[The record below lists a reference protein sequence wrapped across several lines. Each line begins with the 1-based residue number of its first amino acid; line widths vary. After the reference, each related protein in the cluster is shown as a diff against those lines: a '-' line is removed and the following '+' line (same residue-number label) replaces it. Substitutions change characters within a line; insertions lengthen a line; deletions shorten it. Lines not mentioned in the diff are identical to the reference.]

1 MKYRKAEDILPQEL
15 LKQIQYYIQGEI
27 LYIPN
32 KKGHKKKWG
41 ECSGGRSYLAMR
53 NAAIKEAY
61 ASGESCEALAS
72 SYHLSLASIRKIV
85 YGSR

>member
-1 MKYRKAEDILPQEL
+1 
-15 LKQIQYYIQGEI
+15 
-27 LYIPN
+27 
-32 KKGHKKKWG
+32 
-41 ECSGGRSYLAMR
+41 MR